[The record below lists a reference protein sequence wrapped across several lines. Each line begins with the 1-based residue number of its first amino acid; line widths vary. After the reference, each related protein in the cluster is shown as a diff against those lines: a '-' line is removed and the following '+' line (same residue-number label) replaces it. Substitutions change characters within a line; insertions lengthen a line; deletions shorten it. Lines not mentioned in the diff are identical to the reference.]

1 MAQPKVVMHTHKK
14 KPLGKRIGEELRKN
28 WSLYLLVSIPV
39 IYLIIFKYWPM
50 YGVQIAF
57 RDYKVVRTIWESPW
71 VGLKYIRK
79 FIEYRKFWE
88 LIRNTF
94 LISFYS
100 LCTFPAPIVLALLLN
115 YMPNQK
121 FKKAVQMI
129 SYAPHFISTVVMVGI
144 LLQFLDTRSG
154 LINVVIQAAGGKS
167 INFMAKPQYFRT
179 IYVLSG
185 LWQGV
190 GYSSIIYISALSGV
204 SPELHEAAI
213 VDGANILKR
222 IWHIDLP
229 TILPTV
235 AILLIMNCGSML
247 SVGYEKIYLMQNSL
261 NNKVSEVIST
271 YTYKQGLASD
281 TPQYSYGAAIGLFIS
296 FINVIMLLIVNKIT
310 GKLSGSSLF

>member
-1 MAQPKVVMHTHKK
+1 
-14 KPLGKRIGEELRKN
+14 
-28 WSLYLLVSIPV
+28 
-39 IYLIIFKYWPM
+39 
-50 YGVQIAF
+50 
-57 RDYKVVRTIWESPW
+57 
-71 VGLKYIRK
+71 
-79 FIEYRKFWE
+79 
-88 LIRNTF
+88 
-94 LISFYS
+94 
-100 LCTFPAPIVLALLLN
+100 
-115 YMPNQK
+115 
-121 FKKAVQMI
+121 
-129 SYAPHFISTVVMVGI
+129 
-144 LLQFLDTRSG
+144 
-154 LINVVIQAAGGKS
+154 VVIQYFGGKS

-190 GYSSIIYISALSGV
+190 GYSSIIYISSLSGV

-271 YTYKQGLASD
+271 YTYKQGLASA

>member
-1 MAQPKVVMHTHKK
+1 MTQAMAKK
-14 KPLGKRIGEELRKN
+14 NKPVGGRLAKWWARYWQLT
-28 WSLYLLVSIPV
+28 LMLLIPFCFV
-39 IYLIIFKYWPM
+39 ALFSYGPM
-50 YGVQIAF
+50 YGLQIAF
-57 RDYKVVRTIWESPW
+57 KKFKAIDGIWGSKW
-71 VGLKYIRK
+71 VGFDQFIK
-79 FIEYRKFWE
+79 FFNNYQFWST
-88 LIRNTF
+88 LRNTVT
-94 LISFYS
+94 ISLYS
-100 LCTFPAPIVLALLLN
+100 LIAGFPIPILLAVSLN
-115 YMPNQK
+115 CCNNLR
-121 FKKAVQMI
+121 FKKAVQLVT
-129 SYAPHFISTVVMVGI
+129 YAPHFISTVVMVGI

-154 LINVVIQAAGGKS
+154 LINVVIEAMGGKS

-179 IYVLSG
+179 IYVVSG

-281 TPQYSYGAAIGLFIS
+281 SPQYSYGAAIGLFIS
-296 FINVIMLLIVNKIT
+296 LINVTLLLIVNRIT